1 MKGVSKI
8 TDVPC
13 NLRNESK
20 SDCII
25 PCTERYDVEKVS
37 FIGSKL
43 RDTFPTEMKYS
54 KYLEEF

>member
-1 MKGVSKI
+1 MKGVFKF
-8 TDVPC
+8 TDVPY

-20 SDCII
+20 CNCIM
-25 PCTERYDVEKVS
+25 PCTERYGVEKVS

-43 RDTFPTEMKYS
+43 RDTFPTERKYS